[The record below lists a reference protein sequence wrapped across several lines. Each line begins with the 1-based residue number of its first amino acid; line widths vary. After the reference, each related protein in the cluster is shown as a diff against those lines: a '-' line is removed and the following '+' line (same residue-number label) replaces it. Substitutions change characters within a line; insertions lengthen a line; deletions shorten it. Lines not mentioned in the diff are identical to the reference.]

1 MAPKRAREEA
11 DRYPKL
17 KALKTLEEQGILNG
31 YVANNKWCRSEHYKN
46 QGVPDRILEQ
56 TALHILHSS
65 TADRQRYFDLL
76 ISGGTSIATVT
87 TVIATY
93 RRELAQLRQLNQKSA
108 SGLFATDQVLVIDSN
123 GVVH

>member
-11 DRYPKL
+11 DRYPKP

-31 YVANNKWCRSEHYKN
+31 YAANNKWSRSEHWKN

-76 ISGGTSIATVT
+76 ISGGTSMTNVAN
-87 TVIATY
+87 VIATY
-93 RRELAQLRQLNQKSA
+93 RRELAQLKQLNQNSA
-108 SGLFATDQVLVIDSN
+108 RTNQVLVIDSN
-123 GVVH
+123 GAVH